1 MSFPD
6 QLSPSRSDVTP
17 APITCHFPAPTSP
30 PLTHVPRSASC
41 CTRGRLPSCSGQLF
55 LEHNLWT
62 PLQGRANPAFLTSK
76 TQPSFSQAVPLPCRG
91 LSLATTPGT
100 AAVIPKRGLSLPL
113 SPLPPTPT
121 STDIHCLTQ
130 TELAKHLLDLN
141 SIHLDCFLRS
151 CLSQITIY
159 SEQMVEAGGL
169 RESKILSPGR
179 WRCQPEDIRTE
190 GKK

>member
-6 QLSPSRSDVTP
+6 HLSPSRSDVTP
-17 APITCHFPAPTSP
+17 APIICHFPAPTSP
-30 PLTHVPRSASC
+30 PLTHVPRSAGC

-55 LEHNLWT
+55 REHN
-62 PLQGRANPAFLTSK
+62 LQGRANPAFLTSE

-91 LSLATTPGT
+91 LSLATTPGS
-100 AAVIPKRGLSLPL
+100 AAVIPKRGLSPPL

-121 STDIHCLTQ
+121 YTDIHSLTQ

-151 CLSQITIY
+151 WLSQITIY
-159 SEQMVEAGGL
+159 SEQTVEGGGL

-179 WRCQPEDIRTE
+179 CRCQA
-190 GKK
+190 